1 MQSYSNHVY
10 LYSYSSKNENL
21 QWYKQTGVG
30 NFKATMCKFHI
41 FFIFYTNWCR
51 CFKIHTYV
59 TNPLYFLIIKLYK
72 VKLYL

>member
-30 NFKATMCKFHI
+30 NFKAKMCKFHI
-41 FFIFYTNWCR
+41 F
-51 CFKIHTYV
+51 
-59 TNPLYFLIIKLYK
+59 LYFTQIGADALKYTHM
-72 VKLYL
+72 

>member
-30 NFKATMCKFHI
+30 NFKAKMCKFHI
-41 FFIFYTNWCR
+41 F
-51 CFKIHTYV
+51 
-59 TNPLYFLIIKLYK
+59 LYFTQIVEDALKYTHM
-72 VKLYL
+72 